1 MGLVS
6 LIPLKIACDE
16 EVKQIALGD
25 AHSLLLTK
33 SGKVFSCGWFELGQ
47 LGVS

>member
-6 LIPLKIACDE
+6 LIPQKIACDE